1 MATPSEKLAE
11 SLSVL
16 KNLQDRGQVAIRSK
30 DLTRTHRE
38 RLLRNGFLQE
48 VIKGWYIPCR
58 PDDKA
63 GDSTAWYA
71 SFWQFCTSYLDSRFG
86 DDWCLSP
93 EQSIALHA
101 GNWTVPKQ
109 LLVRTKKPS
118 NNLITLP
125 HGTSLLDIQAELP
138 PPGDMMKAEGQRV
151 YTLPAALIACAP
163 GIYRQNPTDIRT
175 ALSLTGDAS
184 DLLARLLDGG
194 HSTIA
199 GRLAGAFR
207 NIGRENIADDI
218 LQTMKAAGYTVR
230 ESDPF
235 STPSPMAFSKREP
248 SPYVSRIRL
257 LWETMRAPVLD
268 HFPEPPGLPENKA
281 AYLKQVEDIYTSDAY
296 HSLSIEGYQ
305 VSRELIERVKA
316 GSWNPDGDEH
326 DRNHRNALAARGY
339 WQAFQAVE
347 GSIEKILGGE
357 NPGLIAQKDHGTWY
371 RELFAPSVAAG
382 ILKPSDLAGYRNG
395 PVYIRKSMHVPP
407 NTEAVRDLMPAFFE
421 LLEEETAAQ
430 VRVVLGHF
438 IFVYIH
444 PYMDGNGRIG
454 RFLMNAMMASG
465 GYPWRVIPVEKRD
478 DYMRAL
484 ESASVDQEIVPFTK
498 FLTEL
503 ARGQRYPTS
512 NMPVREC

>member
-16 KNLQDRGQVAIRSK
+16 KEIQDRGQIAIPSK
-30 DLTRTHRE
+30 ELTRTHRE
-38 RLLRNGFLQE
+38 RLLRNGFVQK

-58 PDDKA
+58 PDERA

-71 SFWQFCTSYLDSRFG
+71 SFWQFCSSYLDARFG
-86 DDWCLSP
+86 DEWCLSP
-93 EQSIALHA
+93 EQSIVLHT

-109 LLVRTKKPS
+109 LLVRTKKPG

-125 HGTSLLDIQAELP
+125 HGTYLLDIRADLP
-138 PPGDMMKAEGQRV
+138 LRGDSATMQGLHV
-151 YTLPAALIACAP
+151 YTVPAALIACAP
-163 GIYRQNPTDIRT
+163 GIYRHNPTDMRT

-207 NIGRENIADDI
+207 NTGRENIANEI

-230 ESDPF
+230 ENDPF
-235 STPSPMAFSKREP
+235 NAPSPVAFTRREP

-257 LWETMRAPVLD
+257 MWETMRKPVLD
-268 HFPEPPGLPENKA
+268 HFPEPPGLPKDKP

-316 GSWNPDGDEH
+316 GSWNPDGSEH
-326 DRNHRNALAARGY
+326 DRNHRDALAARGY

-347 GSIEKILGGE
+347 NSIEKILGDE
-357 NPGLIAQKDHGTWY
+357 NPGLTARNDHGIWY

-407 NTEAVRDLMPAFFE
+407 DKEAVRDLMSAYFE
-421 LLEEETAAQ
+421 LLEEESAGQ

-438 IFVYIH
+438 FFVYIH

-454 RFLMNAMMASG
+454 RFLMNTMMASG
-465 GYPWRVIPVEKRD
+465 GYPWTVIPVEQRD
-478 DYMRAL
+478 EYMQAL
-484 ESASVDQEIVPFTK
+484 ESASVDQDIVPFTK
-498 FLTEL
+498 FV
-503 ARGQRYPTS
+503 ARIASG
-512 NMPVREC
+512 